1 MDAVTARAWMGLISQ
16 RSRLLQIDTPLPDAL
31 QVERLSGREAVC
43 EGFRFEVDCISASAF
58 LDLREL
64 LGREVGLRLARA
76 SGPPVHWH
84 GLVTQARRT
93 GADGGLA
100 RYRLVLEPWLA
111 LLAHRRNALVFQ
123 DCDTRAVLERVFADY
138 PQANVRFDLSLS
150 LPLPTRPIRTQF
162 RETDLDFVRRVMAED
177 GLSWYIEHTAGE
189 PHGEQARHRLVVIDA
204 QAQCAD
210 ADPAAIRF
218 HRADAT
224 EASDAITLFSRQLAV
239 VPDSA
244 TVASWACDRLA
255 APSATE
261 GHGADESAGWD
272 VFDGAGARRFDGD
285 EDAARRA
292 RARLGALQLP
302 RELYAGEGSVRG
314 LAAGVGFTLL
324 QHQGLGGKRY
334 RPLVVEHEAA
344 NNLGAQ
350 IAALFQA
357 TDVERGTYRNRF
369 VCAPAE
375 LVPLPLPRARPTA
388 PGPQT
393 ARVVGHADQT
403 ITSQRDHQVRIQFPW
418 QRGKAPVA
426 GGLDDAASSA
436 TPEGHAPGD
445 QRSGTWVR
453 VAEALAGPNWGT
465 HFLPRIGSDVL
476 VEFEHGD
483 IDRPVIVGQL
493 YNGDIA
499 PPFAAGEGSSAN
511 HTGVLS
517 GMRTEGLDG
526 DNPQQWVV
534 DDTDGQLR
542 QRIETTLTNAR
553 LELGHL
559 IDQSG
564 TRRGAFR
571 GSGFELKSLGWGRV
585 HAAGG
590 LLVSTTAREG
600 ARSVQ
605 MDTRDALGQLRAAG
619 STSANVADTAT
630 ARGVP
635 ATAANGAIDTL
646 VDHLDPDA
654 GAAYDGPVGGQPSGK
669 PAPGTRDPDAPTE
682 CFGQPQLVLEAP
694 SDVVLTSPGT
704 MALTAGEHISLT
716 CQSDLH
722 LAAAHTIALASG
734 ESAGL
739 SAHAGPLRL
748 VAANGPVSLHA
759 HTDALELLADDSVT
773 INSTDDSVEVLAKQR
788 IELRVGSSA
797 ITLEGGNV
805 TFACS
810 GRFTAK
816 GAVHPFAGGARATPT
831 LSTLPFEKTEPPALF
846 SQQVIVA
853 GPPPHPFA
861 ISAGAAVDFQIAR
874 TGALA
879 FPASEVR
886 AGDRVFTSQS
896 EADVSIWVSEGDWE
910 FHETVV
916 VEPHVERKA

>member
-1 MDAVTARAWMGLISQ
+1 MDAVTAKAWMGLISQ

-31 QVERLSGREAVC
+31 QVERLRGREAVC

-64 LGREVGLRLARA
+64 LGREVGLRLARPT
-76 SGPPVHWH
+76 GQPLHWH

-123 DCDTRAVLERVFADY
+123 DCDARAVLERVFADY
-138 PQANVRFDLSLS
+138 PQANVRFDLSL
-150 LPLPTRPIRTQF
+150 PLPTRAIRTQF
-162 RETDLDFVRRVMAED
+162 RETDLEFVQRVMAED
-177 GLSWYIEHTAGE
+177 GLSWYIEHAAE
-189 PHGEQARHRLVVIDA
+189 EAHGRQVRHRLVVFDA

-210 ADPAAIRF
+210 ADPAAVRF
-218 HRADAT
+218 HRVDAT
-224 EASDAITLFSRQLAV
+224 EASDAITLFSRQFAV

-244 TVASWACDRLA
+244 TVASWACDRLEA
-255 APSATE
+255 ASATE
-261 GHGADESAGWD
+261 GRGPSESPGWD

-285 EDAARRA
+285 EDAARCA

-302 RELYAGEGSVRG
+302 GELYAGEGSVRG

-344 NNLGAQ
+344 NNLGAR
-350 IAALFQA
+350 IATLLQA
-357 TDVERGTYRNRF
+357 TDIERGTYRNRF

-375 LVPLPLPRARPTA
+375 LAPLPLPRVRPTA

-393 ARVVGHADQT
+393 ARVVGHADQA

-418 QRGKAPVA
+418 QRGKAPLA
-426 GGLDDAASSA
+426 GGLEDAASSA

-453 VAEALAGPNWGT
+453 VAEAVAGPNWGT
-465 HFLPRIGSDVL
+465 HFLPRIGSEVL

-493 YNGDIA
+493 YNADIKL
-499 PPFAAGEGSSAN
+499 PFAAGQGSSAN
-511 HTGVLS
+511 HAGVLS
-517 GMRTEGLDG
+517 GLRTEGLDG
-526 DNPQQWVV
+526 GHPQQWVV

-542 QRIETTLTNAR
+542 QRIETTLTDTC

-564 TRRGAFR
+564 TRRGDCR
-571 GSGFELKSLGWGRV
+571 GSGFELRSRGWGRM

-590 LLVSTTAREG
+590 LLLSTTAREG

-605 MDTRDALGQLRAAG
+605 MDTRDAQGQLRAAG
-619 STSANVADTAT
+619 STSANVADAAT

-635 ATAANGAIDTL
+635 ATAANAAIETL
-646 VDHLDPDA
+646 LDHLDPDA
-654 GAAYDGPVGGQPSGK
+654 GAAYEGPVGGQPSGK

-682 CFGQPQLVLEAP
+682 RFAQPQLLLEAP
-694 SDVVLTSPGT
+694 SDIALTSAGT
-704 MALTAGEHISLT
+704 MALHASEHISLT
-716 CQSDLH
+716 CQDDLH
-722 LAAAHTIALASG
+722 LAAAHTIALATG

-748 VAANGPVSLHA
+748 VAADGPVSLHA

-773 INSTDDSVEVLAKQR
+773 ISSTDDSVEVLAKQR
-788 IELRVGSSA
+788 IELRVGNSA
-797 ITLEGGNV
+797 ITLSGGNV

-816 GAVHPFAGGARATPT
+816 GAMHPFSGGASATPT
-831 LSTLPFEKTEPPALF
+831 LSTLPFEKFNPPARY
-846 SQQVIVA
+846 SQQVIVP
-853 GPPPHPFA
+853 GPLPHPFA
-861 ISAGAAVDFQIAR
+861 ISARAAVDFQIAR

-879 FPASEVR
+879 FPASNVSV
-886 AGDRVFTSQS
+886 GDRVFTCQS
-896 EADVSIWVSEGDWE
+896 ETDVSIWVSEGDWE
-910 FHETVV
+910 FHETVA
-916 VEPHVERKA
+916 VESHLETKA